1 MPLPAAA
8 AARSATEIPSRD
20 SATRPG
26 VGLEPPAPNELEER
40 ATAFALAEIF
50 GFRDQA
56 TALHQ
61 NRIASYVELL
71 AAALGLAPRQQRLFA
86 DAAKLHDIGKL
97 GIAQHLLDKSSPLD
111 AEELRQ
117 LRQHPVIGARLL
129 AGFRTPEMV
138 LARVVALCHH
148 EHWDGSGYPWGLRG
162 EEIPLPARLVT
173 LGDRYDALRSERPY
187 KRGFDHET
195 TRRILLQGDGR
206 SLPSH
211 FDPHLL
217 TLFAEHHEGFEQVFE
232 AHMGGLADGA

>member
-1 MPLPAAA
+1 MPSHAAS
-8 AARSATEIPSRD
+8 AARSPTVATPRD
-20 SATRPG
+20 SADLQP
-26 VGLEPPAPNELEER
+26 VAPELVTASELEER
-40 ATAFALAEIF
+40 QTAFALAEIF

-71 AAALGLAPRQQRLFA
+71 AAALGLAPRQQILFA
-86 DAAKLHDIGKL
+86 EAAKLHDIGKL
-97 GIAQHLLDKSSPLD
+97 GIAQRLLDKSSPLD
-111 AEELRQ
+111 AEEQRL

-173 LGDRYDALRSERPY
+173 LADRYDALRSERPY

-195 TRRILLQGDGR
+195 TSQILLQGDGR
-206 SLPSH
+206 SQPSH

-217 TLFAEHHEGFEQVFE
+217 ALFAEHHEGFEQVFE
-232 AHMGGLADGA
+232 AHMGGRPSGA